1 MENFENVSNKID
13 ENLAD
18 DVENDIEQ
26 NHGEKDVKPKQKIWL
41 EFTLEMIVTILLTM
55 ESYHRSC

>member
-1 MENFENVSNKID
+1 MHKIVQIDFENFENVSNKID

-26 NHGEKDVKPKQKIWL
+26 NHGEKDSKPN
-41 EFTLEMIVTILLTM
+41 
-55 ESYHRSC
+55 